1 MITKKSMEHAQISG
15 AQAVLSQYGLEKLSG
30 APAGMLGTVSQGLG
44 KGFSAATK
52 QFGKGNIVKGFTK
65 GWNAM
70 GAPAQ
75 NIVKGIGAGA
85 GAMYLGNQMFGNQNQ
100 NQQRR
105 GPYGY

>member
-1 MITKKSMEHAQISG
+1 MITKKAMERAQSSG
-15 AQAVLSQYGLEKLSG
+15 AQAVLSHYGLEKFAG
-30 APAGMLGTVSQGLG
+30 ATGMLGTVSQGLG
-44 KGFSAATK
+44 NAFSKATHH
-52 QFGKGNIVKGFTK
+52 FGKGNIVKGVTK

-85 GAMYLGNQMFGNQNQ
+85 GAMYLGNQVMNQ

>member
-1 MITKKSMEHAQISG
+1 MITKKAMEHAQISG
-15 AQAVLSQYGLEKLSG
+15 AQAVLSHYGLEKLSG
-30 APAGMLGTVSQGLG
+30 APMGMLSTLG
-44 KGFSAATK
+44 KGFQNAATR
-52 QFGKGNIVKGFTK
+52 FGKAKGIGAGVQEAWK
-65 GWNAM
+65 GM

-85 GAMYLGNQMFGNQNQ
+85 GAMYLGNQVMNQ

>member
-1 MITKKSMEHAQISG
+1 MITKKSMEQAQMSG
-15 AQAVLSQYGLEKLSG
+15 AQAVLAHYGLEKFA
-30 APAGMLGTVSQGLG
+30 APMGMLGTLSKGLG
-44 KGFSAATK
+44 QGFSAASR
-52 QFGKGNIVKGFTK
+52 QFGKGNIVKGVTK

-75 NIVKGIGAGA
+75 NVVKGIGAGA

-100 NQQRR
+100 QRR

>member
-1 MITKKSMEHAQISG
+1 MITKKAMEHAQISG
-15 AQAVLSQYGLEKLSG
+15 AQAVLSHYGLEKSA
-30 APAGMLGTVSQGLG
+30 APMGMLGTVSQGLG
-44 KGFSAATK
+44 QGLSAATK
-52 QFGKGNIVKGFTK
+52 QFGKGNIVKGVTK
-65 GWNAM
+65 GWKAM

-85 GAMYLGNQMFGNQNQ
+85 GAMYLGNQAMNQ